1 VSSPTR
7 SGGPGAAVPAQPAL
21 ERKIGPLQATAMNM
35 TQMCGIGP
43 FVTIPAM
50 VATMG
55 GPQAM
60 FGWIIGALV
69 ALADGLIWAELGA
82 AMPGAGGTYL
92 YLREAFQYR
101 TGRLMPFLFVWS
113 AVLFIPLIMS
123 TGIIG
128 LVQYLGYLIPGVTD
142 DAGVTGLGKIIGI
155 GVTLLIMLALF
166 RKIGQISKLTTVLF
180 VVMLIAVLTTIV
192 AAFSHFSAAQAFAFT
207 PGAFSSAG
215 VGTFWGGLGAGLII
229 AIYDYLGYNTTAYL
243 GGEVTKP
250 GRTIPRSIIFSIL
263 GIMSLYFL
271 LQLGVLGSIKLSV
284 LTDPAQASA
293 VASQVL
299 EQAWGTGTAK
309 VITALI
315 VLAAIGS
322 VFAGLLGGS
331 RVPFEAARDKVFLP
345 VFAKLHPKLNLPTAG
360 VLTMGAITIV
370 GSLFTLTDVINAAV
384 ATLVIIQSLAQVA
397 AIVVLRRRQPNL
409 ERPYRQWLYPVPTI
423 VALVGWVYIY
433 VSATWLSIGLSVGW
447 LVIGGIAYLIYA
459 KAENTWPF
467 GDKEIKE
474 AFASTGTEGAQA

>member
-1 VSSPTR
+1 MSSPTR
-7 SGGPGAAVPAQPAL
+7 SGEPQPAL
-21 ERKIGPLQATAMNM
+21 ERKIGPMQATAINM

-60 FGWIIGALV
+60 FGWIIGAIV

-142 DAGVTGLGKIIGI
+142 DAGTTPLGKIIGVGI
-155 GVTLLIMLALF
+155 TLVIVAALF
-166 RKIGQISKLTTVLF
+166 RKIGQIGKLTTVLF
-180 VVMLIAVLTTIV
+180 VVMLVAVLTTIV
-192 AAFSHFSAAQAFAFT
+192 AAFSHFSGAQAFAFT

-215 VGTFWGGLGAGLII
+215 EGTFWGGLGAGLII

-243 GGEVTKP
+243 GGEVRTP
-250 GRTIPRSIIFSIL
+250 GRTIPRSILFSIV

-271 LQLGVLGSIKLSV
+271 LQVGVLGSVPLEELKTATS
-284 LTDPAQASA
+284 
-293 VASQVL
+293 VASTVL
-299 EQAWGTGTAK
+299 EQAWGTVTAK
-309 VITALI
+309 IVTVLI
-315 VLAAIGS
+315 VIAAVGS

-331 RVPFEAARDKVFLP
+331 RVPFEAARDKVFLSM
-345 VFAKLHPKLNLPTAG
+345 FGKLHPKLNLPTAG
-360 VLTMGAITIV
+360 VLTMGAITII

-397 AIVVLRRRQPNL
+397 AIVTLRRRQPNL
-409 ERPYRQWLYPVPTI
+409 KRPYRQWLYPVPTLL
-423 VALVGWVYIY
+423 ALVGWVYIY
-433 VSATWLSIGLSVGW
+433 VSATWLSIGLSLGWIAVGA
-447 LVIGGIAYLIYA
+447 IAYLVYA
-459 KAENTWPF
+459 KAERTWPF
-467 GDKEIKE
+467 GPKEIKE
-474 AFASTGTEGAQA
+474 AFASTETEGAQA

>member
-1 VSSPTR
+1 MSSPTR
-7 SGGPGAAVPAQPAL
+7 SGAPQPAL
-21 ERKIGPLQATAMNM
+21 ERKIGPLQATAINM

-60 FGWIIGALV
+60 FGWIIGAIV

-128 LVQYLGYLIPGVTD
+128 LVQYLGYLVPGVTG
-142 DAGVTGLGKIIGI
+142 DAGTTPLGKIIGVGI
-155 GVTLLIMLALF
+155 TLVIVAALF
-166 RKIGQISKLTTVLF
+166 RKIGQIGKLTTVLF
-180 VVMLIAVLTTIV
+180 VVMLIAVLTTVV
-192 AAFSHFSAAQAFAFT
+192 AAFTHFSGAQAFAFT

-215 VGTFWGGLGAGLII
+215 EGTFWGGLGAGLII

-243 GGEVTKP
+243 GGEVREP
-250 GRTIPRSIIFSIL
+250 GRTLPRSILFSIV

-271 LQLGVLGSIKLSV
+271 LQVGVLGSVPLEELKTATS
-284 LTDPAQASA
+284 
-293 VASQVL
+293 VASTVL
-299 EQAWGTGTAK
+299 EQAWGTVTAK
-309 VITALI
+309 VVTVFI
-315 VLAAIGS
+315 VVAAIGS

-345 VFAKLHPKLNLPTAG
+345 MFGKLHPKLNLPTAG
-360 VLTMGAITIV
+360 VLTMGAITII

-384 ATLVIIQSLAQVA
+384 ATLVIIQSLAQVV
-397 AIVVLRRRQPNL
+397 AIWTLRRRQPGL
-409 ERPYRQWLYPVPTI
+409 KRPYRQWLYPLPTLL
-423 VALVGWVYIY
+423 ALVGWVYIY
-433 VSATWLSIGLSVGW
+433 VSASWLSIGLSLGW
-447 LVIGGIAYLIYA
+447 MVLGALAYLVYA

-467 GDKEIKE
+467 GPKEIKE
-474 AFASTGTEGAQA
+474 AFAADPEGARA

>member
-1 VSSPTR
+1 MSSPTR
-7 SGGPGAAVPAQPAL
+7 SGEPPAL
-21 ERKIGPLQATAMNM
+21 ERKIGPLQATAINM

-60 FGWIIGALV
+60 FGWIIGAIV

-142 DAGVTGLGKIIGI
+142 DAGTTPLGKIIGVGI
-155 GVTLLIMLALF
+155 TLVIILALF
-166 RKIGQISKLTTVLF
+166 RKIGQISKLTTALF
-180 VVMLIAVLTTIV
+180 VVMLVAVLTTIV
-192 AAFSHFSAAQAFAFT
+192 AAFSHFSGAQAFAFT

-215 VGTFWGGLGAGLII
+215 AGTFWGGLGAGLII
-229 AIYDYLGYNTTAYL
+229 AIYDYLGYNTSAYL
-243 GGEVTKP
+243 GGEVRDP
-250 GRTIPRSIIFSIL
+250 GRTLPRSIIFSIL
-263 GIMSLYFL
+263 GIMGLYFL
-271 LQLGVLGSIKLSV
+271 LQVGVLGSIPLEQLKDAKS
-284 LTDPAQASA
+284 
-293 VASQVL
+293 VASSVL
-299 EQAWGTGTAK
+299 EQVWGTGVAK
-309 VITALI
+309 TVTVLI
-315 VLAAIGS
+315 VIAAIGS

-345 VFAKLHPKLNLPTAG
+345 VFGKLHPKLHLPTAG

-370 GSLFTLTDVINAAV
+370 GSLFTLTEVINAAV

-409 ERPYRQWLYPVPTI
+409 RRPYRQWLYPVPTI
-423 VALVGWVYIY
+423 IALIGWVYIY
-433 VSATWLSIGLSVGW
+433 KSAEWLSIWLSLGWIAVGA
-447 LVIGGIAYLIYA
+447 IAYLVYA
-459 KAENTWPF
+459 KAEHTWPF
-467 GDKEIKE
+467 GPKEIKE
-474 AFASTGTEGAQA
+474 AFATEPEGVQA

>member
-1 VSSPTR
+1 MSSPTR
-7 SGGPGAAVPAQPAL
+7 SGAPQPAL
-21 ERKIGPLQATAMNM
+21 ERKIGPLQATAINM

-60 FGWIIGALV
+60 FGWIIGAIV

-142 DAGVTGLGKIIGI
+142 AAGTTPLGKIIGVGI
-155 GVTLLIMLALF
+155 TLVIVAALF
-166 RKIGQISKLTTVLF
+166 RKIGQIGKLTTVLF
-180 VVMLIAVLTTIV
+180 VVMLIAVLTTVV
-192 AAFSHFSAAQAFAFT
+192 AAFTHFSGAQAFAFT

-215 VGTFWGGLGAGLII
+215 EGTFWGGLGAGLVI
-229 AIYDYLGYNTTAYL
+229 AIYDYLGYNTSAYL
-243 GGEVTKP
+243 GGEVRDP
-250 GRTIPRSIIFSIL
+250 GRTLPRSILFSIV

-271 LQLGVLGSIKLSV
+271 LQVGVLGSVPLEELKTATS
-284 LTDPAQASA
+284 
-293 VASQVL
+293 VASTVL
-299 EQAWGTGTAK
+299 EQAWGTVTAK
-309 VITALI
+309 I
-315 VLAAIGS
+315 VTVFIVVAAIGS

-345 VFAKLHPKLNLPTAG
+345 MFGKLHPKLNLPTAG
-360 VLTMGAITIV
+360 VLTMGAITII

-397 AIVVLRRRQPNL
+397 AIWTLRRRQPGL
-409 ERPYRQWLYPVPTI
+409 KRPYRQWLYPLPTLL
-423 VALVGWVYIY
+423 ALVGWVYIY
-433 VSATWLSIGLSVGW
+433 VSASWLSIGLSLGW
-447 LVIGGIAYLIYA
+447 MVLGALAYLVYA
-459 KAENTWPF
+459 SAENTWPF
-467 GDKEIKE
+467 GPKEIKE
-474 AFASTGTEGAQA
+474 AFAADPEGAQA

>member
-1 VSSPTR
+1 MSP
-7 SGGPGAAVPAQPAL
+7 SIGPGPTGAAVSPQPAL
-21 ERKIGPLQATAMNM
+21 ERRIGPLQATAINM

-50 VATMG
+50 VATIG
-55 GPQAM
+55 GPEAM
-60 FGWIIGALV
+60 FGWIVGAIL

-82 AMPGAGGTYL
+82 AMPGAGGTYI

-128 LVQYLGYLIPGVTD
+128 LVQYLGYLFPGVTG
-142 DAGVTGLGKIIGI
+142 DAGNTALGKVIGI
-155 GVTLLIMLALF
+155 AITLLIMVALF
-166 RKIGQISKLTTVLF
+166 RKIGQIGKLTTVLF
-180 VVMLIAVLTTIV
+180 VVMLAAVLSTIV

-207 PGAFSSAG
+207 PGAFDLG
-215 VGTFWGGLGAGLII
+215 GGTFWAGLGAGLII
-229 AIYDYLGYNTTAYL
+229 AVYDYLGYNTSAYL
-243 GGEVTKP
+243 GGEVRDP
-250 GRTIPRSIIFSIL
+250 ARTIPRSIVLSIL

-271 LQLGVLGSIKLSV
+271 LQVGVLGSIPLDELKDATS
-284 LTDPAQASA
+284 
-293 VASQVL
+293 VASTVL
-299 EQAWGTGTAK
+299 EQAWGSGTAR
-309 VITALI
+309 VITVLI
-315 VLAAIGS
+315 VVAAIGS

-360 VLTMGAITIV
+360 VLTMGAITII
-370 GSLFTLTDVINAAV
+370 GSLFTLTTIINAAV
-384 ATLVIIQSLAQVA
+384 ATLVLIQSLAQVA

-409 ERPYRQWLYPVPTI
+409 TRPYRQWLYPVPTVI
-423 VALVGWVYIY
+423 ALVGWIYVY

-447 LVIGGIAYLIYA
+447 IALGCIAFLVYA
-459 KAENTWPF
+459 KAERTWPF
-467 GDKEIKE
+467 GPKEIKE
-474 AFASTGTEGAQA
+474 TFVEQIGNGVTSV

>member
-1 VSSPTR
+1 MSSPTR
-7 SGGPGAAVPAQPAL
+7 SGEPPAL
-21 ERKIGPLQATAMNM
+21 ERKIGPLQATAINM

-43 FVTIPAM
+43 FVTIPTM

-60 FGWIIGALV
+60 FGWIIGAIV

-142 DAGVTGLGKIIGI
+142 DAGTTPLGKIIGVGI
-155 GVTLLIMLALF
+155 TLLIILALF

-180 VVMLIAVLTTIV
+180 VVMLVAVLTTIV
-192 AAFSHFSAAQAFAFT
+192 AAFSHFSASQAFAFT

-215 VGTFWGGLGAGLII
+215 QGTFWGGLGAGLII
-229 AIYDYLGYNTTAYL
+229 AIYDYLGYNTSAYL
-243 GGEVTKP
+243 GGEVREP
-250 GRTIPRSIIFSIL
+250 GRTLPRSIIFSIV
-263 GIMSLYFL
+263 GIMGLYFL
-271 LQLGVLGSIKLSV
+271 LQVGVLGSIPLEQLKTAKS
-284 LTDPAQASA
+284 
-293 VASQVL
+293 VASSVL
-299 EQAWGTGTAK
+299 EQVWGTGVAK
-309 VITALI
+309 SITVLI
-315 VLAAIGS
+315 VIAAIAS

-345 VFAKLHPKLNLPTAG
+345 VFGKLHPKLHLPTAG
-360 VLTMGAITIV
+360 VLAMGAITIV
-370 GSLFTLTDVINAAV
+370 GSLFTLTEVINAAV

-409 ERPYRQWLYPVPTI
+409 RRPYRQWLYPAPTI
-423 VALVGWVYIY
+423 IALVGWVYIY
-433 VSATWLSIGLSVGW
+433 KSADWLSIWLSLGW
-447 LVIGGIAYLIYA
+447 IALGAIAYLGYA
-459 KAENTWPF
+459 KAEHTWPF
-467 GDKEIKE
+467 GPKEIKE
-474 AFASTGTEGAQA
+474 AFATEPEGVQA

>member
-7 SGGPGAAVPAQPAL
+7 SGEPQPAL
-21 ERKIGPLQATAMNM
+21 ERKIGPMQATAINM

-60 FGWIIGALV
+60 FGWIIGAIV

-142 DAGVTGLGKIIGI
+142 DAGTTPLGKIIGVGI
-155 GVTLLIMLALF
+155 TLVIVAALF
-166 RKIGQISKLTTVLF
+166 RKIGQIGKLTTVLF

-192 AAFSHFSAAQAFAFT
+192 AAFSHFSGAQAFAFT

-215 VGTFWGGLGAGLII
+215 QGTFWGGLGAGLII

-243 GGEVTKP
+243 GGEVRTP
-250 GRTIPRSIIFSIL
+250 GRTIPRSILFSIV

-271 LQLGVLGSIKLSV
+271 LQVGVLGSVPLEELKTATS
-284 LTDPAQASA
+284 
-293 VASQVL
+293 VASTVL
-299 EQAWGTGTAK
+299 EQAWGTATAK
-309 VITALI
+309 VVTVFI
-315 VLAAIGS
+315 VVAAIGS

-331 RVPFEAARDKVFLP
+331 RVPFEAARDKVFLSM
-345 VFAKLHPKLNLPTAG
+345 FGKLHPKLNLPTAG
-360 VLTMGAITIV
+360 VLTMGAITII

-397 AIVVLRRRQPNL
+397 AIWTLRRRQPNL
-409 ERPYRQWLYPVPTI
+409 KRPYRQWLYPLPTLL
-423 VALVGWVYIY
+423 ALVGWVYIY
-433 VSATWLSIGLSVGW
+433 VSATPLSIGLSLGW
-447 LVIGGIAYLIYA
+447 IALGALAYLVYA

-467 GDKEIKE
+467 GPKEIKE
-474 AFASTGTEGAQA
+474 AFASTETEGAQA